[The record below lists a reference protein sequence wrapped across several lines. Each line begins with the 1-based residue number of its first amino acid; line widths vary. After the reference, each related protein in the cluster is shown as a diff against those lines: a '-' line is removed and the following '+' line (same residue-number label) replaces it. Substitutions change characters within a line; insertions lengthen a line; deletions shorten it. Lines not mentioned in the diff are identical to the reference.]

1 MSRGGVQLGSAWTR
15 ELARQFRPGYRFSS
29 SGRSKF
35 FLLDGDGRKVRISD
49 GRPVTIPNS
58 PSSPRS
64 ISRLLGTLRKLGAL
78 E

>member
-1 MSRGGVQLGSAWTR
+1 MSRNVQLGSPWTR
-15 ELARQFRPGYRFSS
+15 ELARQLRPHYRFSS

-35 FLLDGDGRKVRISD
+35 FLLDSDGRKVRLSD
-49 GRPVTIPNS
+49 GRPLTIPNS

-64 ISRLLGTLRKLGAL
+64 LCALVHRLRKLGVL